1 MKKIIGILCFIILF
15 TSSYT
20 EDLVQEFKR
29 KSYEPGNLD
38 PQRLIDEEESTAY
51 SADANERI
59 YSWLETLDTH
69 ITDKRQDAFIG
80 TWVLKDNQKKK
91 IDKYAMGSGSEFH
104 IMIMSEKLY
113 YRMKS
118 LDSYLRFSDE
128 GDVYIVPS
136 FLFGVVKQIR
146 IIENKLYLY
155 VLTGDKWILDPIH
168 EGGKYFYEKEELRL
182 FDLP

>member
-1 MKKIIGILCFIILF
+1 MKKLIGMLCFIILF

-29 KSYEPGNLD
+29 KSFEPENLD
-38 PQRLIDEEESTAY
+38 PQILIKDEGNDYAT
-51 SADANERI
+51 DASHRV
-59 YSWLETLDTH
+59 YSWIKTLDTL
-69 ITDKRQDAFIG
+69 ITDERQDAFIG

-91 IDKYAMGSGSEFH
+91 IDKYAMGSGPEFD
-104 IMIMSEKLY
+104 IMLNSEKLY
-113 YRMKS
+113 YRKQS
-118 LDSYLRFSDE
+118 SFSYLFFSDE
-128 GDVYIVPS
+128 GDVYIVPA
-136 FLFGVVKQIR
+136 FLFGVVKKLR

-168 EGGKYFYEKEELRL
+168 DGGKYFYEKEELRL

>member
-1 MKKIIGILCFIILF
+1 MKKLIGMLCFIILL

-29 KSYEPGNLD
+29 KSFEPENIN
-38 PQRLIDEEESTAY
+38 PQILIKDEGSDYAT
-51 SADANERI
+51 DASDRV
-59 YSWLETLDTH
+59 YSWLETLDTR
-69 ITDKRQDAFIG
+69 ITDERQGAFIG
-80 TWVLKDNQKKK
+80 TWVLKDNQKKV

-104 IMIMSEKLY
+104 IMVSTNGLY
-113 YRMKS
+113 YAMNS
-118 LDSYLRFSDE
+118 LNSDLYFSDE
-128 GDVYIVPS
+128 CDVYIVPD

-155 VLTGDKWILDPIH
+155 VLTGDTWILDPIH
-168 EGGKYFYEKEELRL
+168 DGGKYFYEKEELRL

>member
-1 MKKIIGILCFIILF
+1 MKKLIGMLCFIILF

-29 KSYEPGNLD
+29 KSFEPENLD
-38 PQRLIDEEESTAY
+38 PQILIKDEGSDYAT
-51 SADANERI
+51 DASHRV
-59 YSWLETLDTH
+59 YSWLETLDTR
-69 ITDKRQDAFIG
+69 ITDKRQNAFIG
-80 TWVLKDNQKKK
+80 TWVLKDNQKKVIK
-91 IDKYAMGSGSEFH
+91 KYAMGSGSEFH
-104 IMIMSEKLY
+104 IMVRTNGLY
-113 YRMKS
+113 YAMNS
-118 LDSYLRFSDE
+118 LNSYLRFSDE
-128 GDVYIVPS
+128 GDVYIVPA

-168 EGGKYFYEKEELRL
+168 DGGKYFYEKEELRL